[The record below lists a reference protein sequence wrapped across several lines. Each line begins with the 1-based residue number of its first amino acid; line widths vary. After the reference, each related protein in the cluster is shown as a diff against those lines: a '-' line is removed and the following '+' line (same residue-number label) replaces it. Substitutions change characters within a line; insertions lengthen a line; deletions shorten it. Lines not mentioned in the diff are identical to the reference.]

1 VRDGNRLKEKIELR
15 LDQRQ
20 VVSFVMVALVL
31 AGAIFALGVLVGKN
45 LASMPNRTPP
55 TRNEDLLA
63 RLDENAK
70 AGPAA
75 RAVLDGGPDGLTF
88 QEELTRPEVGE
99 KKAPKVA
106 EKRPAVKPVN
116 PPKTDAGVSVA
127 VAHLDAGSAVPT
139 SILAPPPTTIGS
151 GGPFAAQ
158 PSASAAPGGL
168 PPLRPVGG
176 TPPDPAASQMLAH
189 PLRPSPT
196 PTPVPTSSFF
206 TVQVKA
212 TQSKDDADRFVA
224 KLEGSGYHPFVA
236 EVDLAAKGHW
246 YRVRVGK
253 FETRPKAEQY
263 LADFKRET
271 HLEAF
276 VTAAGH

>member
-1 VRDGNRLKEKIELR
+1 MRDGNRLKEKIELR

-45 LASMPNRTPP
+45 LASMPSRPGP
-55 TRNEDLLA
+55 ARNEDLLA

-70 AGPAA
+70 AGPEA
-75 RAVLDGGPDGLTF
+75 RALLDGGPDGLTF
-88 QEELTRPEVGE
+88 QEELTRPETADK
-99 KKAPKVA
+99 KKAPKVE
-106 EKRPAVKPVN
+106 EKKPVPKAVKPAV
-116 PPKTDAGVSVA
+116 DAGVVA
-127 VAHLDAGSAVPT
+127 VQHADAGTLTAT
-139 SILAPPPTTIGS
+139 AK
-151 GGPFAAQ
+151 
-158 PSASAAPGGL
+158 
-168 PPLRPVGG
+168 
-176 TPPDPAASQMLAH
+176 
-189 PLRPSPT
+189 PT
-196 PTPVPTSSFF
+196 PTPIATPTPTPTPKPSPAAEVPSSFF
-206 TVQVKA
+206 TIQVKA

-236 EVDLAAKGHW
+236 EVDLAGKGHW

-253 FETRPKAEQY
+253 FENRPKAEKY